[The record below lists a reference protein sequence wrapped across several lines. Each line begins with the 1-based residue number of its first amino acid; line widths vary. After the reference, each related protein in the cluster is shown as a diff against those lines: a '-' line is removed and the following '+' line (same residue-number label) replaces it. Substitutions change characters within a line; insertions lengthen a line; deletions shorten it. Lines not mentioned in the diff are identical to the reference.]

1 MAMVD
6 YNALILPAAK
16 DCCKDTQSLTSMLR
30 LMAMHPS
37 LAPDNILL
45 LDQQMPEA
53 TAVGGYNAWQQGY
66 DRKVKPDAKPILLLR
81 PTICKVTDNRV
92 PEDDDGV
99 TPMENGNVESE
110 ECAVDGVEYLPVH
123 LYDVSQT
130 IPSDKT
136 PDTEQPYLLTP
147 TDIISG
153 FRGITKCAV
162 KHTDDVTGKLARYDA
177 LDNTLITATDD
188 KSIVAQ
194 ECLTRLCVKAAG
206 NRIPLDNKVYISL
219 VAECAAE
226 VVCRIN
232 HIKTDGGIKFLAIWN
247 KDGNKNEQQCLELLN
262 QISLASRVV
271 LSQLRQATGHPV
283 LLDFNETCLL
293 NEVLDKPNAIAARLR
308 LSNLAKHTS
317 VPVIVESINSLRIK
331 MMYFE
336 SSNQVDKIFKDRL
349 EHKIMTQPV
358 YHV

>member
-1 MAMVD
+1 MVD

-16 DCCKDTQSLTSMLR
+16 ECCENTQSLTSMLR

-45 LDQQMPEA
+45 LEQQMPEA

-92 PEDDDGV
+92 REDNNGV
-99 TPMENGNVESE
+99 VPKENGSVESE
-110 ECAVDGVEYLPVH
+110 EYAVDGIEYLPVH

-136 PDTEQPYLLTP
+136 PDMEQPYLLTP
-147 TDIISG
+147 ADIISG
-153 FRGITKCAV
+153 FRSITKCAV

-188 KSIVAQ
+188 KTIVAQ
-194 ECLTRLCVKAAG
+194 ECLITLCKKAAG
-206 NRIPLDNKVYISL
+206 NRIPCDDKVYLNL
-219 VAECAAE
+219 VAECAAQ
-226 VVCRIN
+226 VVCGIN
-232 HIKTDGGIKFLAIWN
+232 HIKTDDNIKLLAIWN
-247 KDGNKNEQQCLELLN
+247 RNGCKNEEQCLELLN
-262 QISLASRVV
+262 QISLTSKTV
-271 LSQLRQATGHPV
+271 LSQLRQATEHPV
-283 LLDFNETCLL
+283 LLDFAETCLL
-293 NEVLDKPNAIAARLR
+293 NQVLDKPNTIAARLR
-308 LSNLAKHTS
+308 LSKLAKHTS
-317 VPVIVESINSLRIK
+317 NPVIAESINSLQLK

-336 SSNQVDKIFKDRL
+336 SSKLVDKIYSDRL
-349 EHKIMTQPV
+349 GHRIMTQPV
-358 YHV
+358 YKI